1 MFRWGIFL
9 FLLNFLPIAWLNLHT
24 YGMTQPGVLAVDA
37 IFVLTGAMLAAW
49 LLWLV
54 PWRALRRGLFGLVVG
69 ISCLLFALELFT
81 IIEYQTL
88 VGAGIVT
95 AILQTNPREARE
107 YLQMY
112 VGWRGM
118 GVILGICML
127 FVLLRYFWRRGH
139 GWRWR
144 RLWRSWGWRWL
155 PLQVVS
161 WPRDWHTPL
170 RRRTL
175 SRWQG
180 MTCPRWYHW
189 PRWQRWLPVPLLLV
203 FAVSGWS
210 LWTEWHS
217 FVINDSL
224 DIPIVRVARA
234 ADTAVT
240 NIRAFD
246 KLAAQAAT
254 DVEITRNESDVPYVA
269 FIIGESTSRS
279 RMHLYGYPLANTPNL
294 DALAAKGELAVFRD
308 TIAPATATVA
318 VLRRLLTFADLE
330 SDKPWYEHHNFIDV
344 MKAAGYRTWWLSN
357 QESSGIWGNV
367 AQLFASRADEKHFTQ
382 LRESHEDNGT
392 LDEQLFSLLDE
403 AMARPAM
410 KNFYVLHL
418 MGGHGLYY
426 MRYPYIFTRFTP
438 ADVPPPQDQLDDKEK
453 LEVAQYE
460 NAIYYN
466 DFVVS
471 SLIGKFA
478 DKEALVIYIP
488 DHGEDLYDNGR
499 HFSGHVEEHPTK
511 ATCEVPLLIWASPAY
526 RAHHPEKWQAICAA
540 TQRPYMTDDLL
551 HTLLDL
557 LDIRTPE
564 YDPAKSVINPAFD
577 ATRRRIVHGID
588 YDAELK

>member
-1 MFRWGIFL
+1 M
-9 FLLNFLPIAWLNLHT
+9 H
-24 YGMTQPGVLAVDA
+24 GV
-37 IFVLTGAMLAAW
+37 
-49 LLWLV
+49 
-54 PWRALRRGLFGLVVG
+54 
-69 ISCLLFALELFT
+69 
-81 IIEYQTL
+81 
-88 VGAGIVT
+88 
-95 AILQTNPREARE
+95 EA
-107 YLQMY
+107 
-112 VGWRGM
+112 
-118 GVILGICML
+118 
-127 FVLLRYFWRRGH
+127 
-139 GWRWR
+139 
-144 RLWRSWGWRWL
+144 
-155 PLQVVS
+155 
-161 WPRDWHTPL
+161 
-170 RRRTL
+170 
-175 SRWQG
+175 
-180 MTCPRWYHW
+180 
-189 PRWQRWLPVPLLLV
+189 
-203 FAVSGWS
+203 
-210 LWTEWHS
+210 
-217 FVINDSL
+217 
-224 DIPIVRVARA
+224 
-234 ADTAVT
+234 
-240 NIRAFD
+240 
-246 KLAAQAAT
+246 
-254 DVEITRNESDVPYVA
+254 
-269 FIIGESTSRS
+269 
-279 RMHLYGYPLANTPNL
+279 
-294 DALAAKGELAVFRD
+294 
-308 TIAPATATVA
+308 
-318 VLRRLLTFADLE
+318 
-330 SDKPWYEHHNFIDV
+330 
-344 MKAAGYRTWWLSN
+344 
-357 QESSGIWGNV
+357 
-367 AQLFASRADEKHFTQ
+367 
-382 LRESHEDNGT
+382 
-392 LDEQLFSLLDE
+392 LLDE